1 LLYSKKL
8 ASKIVKLKL
17 ETSDLFMNRDALVNK
32 KIKQISNIDL
42 DLSYLKDQLKKQFE
56 SLQDIVAKT
65 DASFKGAVNA
75 QEVKQF
81 KGIDH
86 LEKRLLK
93 AQKRVLKDDVARMVI
108 IHDQLFPNDGLQER
122 AINFSSFYLELGS
135 ELIPNLI
142 KELDPLDPNFV
153 ILEY

>member
-1 LLYSKKL
+1 
-8 ASKIVKLKL
+8 
-17 ETSDLFMNRDALVNK
+17 MNRDTLVNK
-32 KIKQISNIDL
+32 KIMQISNIDL

-93 AQKRVLKDDVARMVI
+93 AQKRVLKDDVARLVI

-122 AINFSSFYLELGS
+122 TINFSSFYLELGS

>member
-1 LLYSKKL
+1 MLYSKKL
-8 ASKIVKLKL
+8 ASKITKLKL
-17 ETSDLFMNRDALVNK
+17 ETSDLFMNRNALVNK

-93 AQKRVLKDDVARMVI
+93 AQKRVLKDDVARLVI

-122 AINFSSFYLELGS
+122 TINFSSFYLELGS